1 MYGHPLISQENYEQ
15 LARAHTRTEIPP
27 GTLLLEI
34 GKTAREFY
42 LIEKGLFRS
51 YLYDYNG
58 NEITTGFYCAHQIL
72 IESFSFFQRTP
83 SRENFQAVSEGIA
96 WKIGYDSF
104 QQLLQQIDG
113 LREWGRTWATHQLS
127 VLKQRSI
134 DTLTIN
140 ATDRYLAL
148 IKEQPAIILH
158 APLKHIATYLGITDS
173 SLSRI
178 RREISSR

>member
-1 MYGHPLISQENYEQ
+1 MYGHPLIRQEDYEQ
-15 LARAHTRTEIPP
+15 LARAHTRAEIPQ

-34 GKTAREFY
+34 GKIAREFY

-58 NEITTGFYCAHQIL
+58 NEITTGFYCADQIL
-72 IESFSFFQRTP
+72 IESFSLFQRTP
-83 SRENFQAVSEGIA
+83 SRENFQAVSYGIA

-104 QQLLQQIDG
+104 QQLLQKING

-134 DTLTIN
+134 DTLTLN
-140 ATDRYLAL
+140 ATDRYLTL
-148 IKEQPAIILH
+148 IKERPAIILH
-158 APLKHIATYLGITDS
+158 APLKYIATYLGITDS

-178 RREISSR
+178 RREISAG